1 MNININKQIQQ
12 KTIKKIMTAFGPA
25 RTVQLPPPSIR
36 GVACRIYVQIVY

>member
-25 RTVQLPPPSIR
+25 RTVQLLHIFPDEFPDYIF
-36 GVACRIYVQIVY
+36 V